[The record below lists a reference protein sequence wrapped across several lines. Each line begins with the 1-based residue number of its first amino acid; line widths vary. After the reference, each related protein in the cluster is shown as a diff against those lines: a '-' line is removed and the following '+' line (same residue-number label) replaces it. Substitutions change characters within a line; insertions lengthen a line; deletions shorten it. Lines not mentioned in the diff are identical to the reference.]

1 MYHYGEVVSRLKMC
15 VSLPRIRP
23 QPFGM
28 KGGGGINR
36 EFSIMNYYVF
46 PISPTNLFD
55 MTSTTDLSDHVVQ
68 V

>member
-1 MYHYGEVVSRLKMC
+1 VCFFATNPAPTIWDE
-15 VSLPRIRP
+15 
-23 QPFGM
+23 
-28 KGGGGINR
+28 GGGGINR

-55 MTSTTDLSDHVVQ
+55 MTSTTDLSGHVVQ